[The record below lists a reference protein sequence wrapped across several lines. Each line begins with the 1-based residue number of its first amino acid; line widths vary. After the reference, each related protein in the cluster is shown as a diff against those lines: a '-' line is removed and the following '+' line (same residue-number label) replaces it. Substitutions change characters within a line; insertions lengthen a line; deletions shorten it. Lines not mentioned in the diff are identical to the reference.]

1 MSQYMDRAVE
11 LRAIT
16 ERHYNCAQSVFIPFA
31 EAQGMDH
38 ELAYRLSANF
48 GAGLK
53 SGATCGAVVGG
64 LMVLG
69 LYGVEDPASIKRYYD
84 QVKEH
89 HDNKLDCR
97 DLLQAWFAA
106 GNQNKKPHCDDMVFE
121 CVALCEE
128 LLREKGKI
136 E

>member
-1 MSQYMDRAVE
+1 MSQYMDRAIE
-11 LRAIT
+11 LRGIT

-31 EAQGMDH
+31 EAQGLDH
-38 ELAYRLSANF
+38 ELAYCLSANF

-53 SGATCGAVVGG
+53 SAATCGAVVGG

-69 LYGVEDPASIKRYYD
+69 LYGVEDPASIKVYYD
-84 QVKEH
+84 RVKEN
-89 HDNKLDCR
+89 HDNRIDCK
-97 DLLQAWFAA
+97 DLLSVWFAD
-106 GNQNKKPHCDDMVFE
+106 GNKDKKTHCDGMVFE

-128 LLREKGKI
+128 ILREKGKI